1 MKPSDRKNLKRLRIA
16 AETRPHWWAV
26 HREVDVGRA
35 KDKYDLAYE
44 LGEQIQY
51 ASDRLGPERI
61 LRIQLWWEEVQ
72 RANGFEPIAR
82 QNASLFDIKHSRQ
95 G

>member
-1 MKPSDRKNLKRLRIA
+1 MKLSERKNLKRIRMSGD
-16 AETRPHWWAV
+16 EKPHWWAV
-26 HREVDVGRA
+26 HRDVDVG
-35 KDKYDLAYE
+35 KVEDKYALAAE
-44 LGEQIQY
+44 LGSYLEY

-72 RANGFEPIAR
+72 RANGFEPIAK
-82 QNASLFDIKHSRQ
+82 QNISLINLKRSRQ

>member
-1 MKPSDRKNLKRLRIA
+1 MKLSERKNLKRLRIA

-26 HREVDVGRA
+26 HREVDVA
-35 KDKYDLAYE
+35 DAEDKYALAYQ
-44 LGEQIQY
+44 LGDQIQY
-51 ASDRLGPERI
+51 ASDRLCPERI

-82 QNASLFDIKHSRQ
+82 QNASLFNIKHSRR

>member
-1 MKPSDRKNLKRLRIA
+1 MRLSDRKKLQKIRIKG
-16 AETRPHWWAV
+16 EDRPHWYAV
-26 HREVDVGRA
+26 TRDYVDDA
-35 KDKYDLAYE
+35 ADKYDLAE
-44 LGEQIQY
+44 KLGEYIEY

-82 QNASLFDIKHSRQ
+82 QNVSLFDLQHSRK